1 MLNFNEI
8 HQKTVINCETLPACE
23 IEAALQSFA
32 AVRKVD
38 TLATAIL
45 LAQSQSIHSGK
56 GWGKW
61 AQETSGLTYSEC
73 YHRAKVGKLLIA
85 CCAKKVLY
93 RKLITLSV
101 DKLLSLASLLVDN
114 NTDTVEAFASIHSL
128 QNMSIEEI
136 RREVNCQHCRLKY
149 QKEGKLPDCEHC
161 IDNPQAAV
169 QAELPGFSA
178 ALDTIWSM
186 DADNFAASVTN
197 DDQAVKCAS
206 SGFNL
211 LSAYLEHEKAKL
223 HTANAETDTIRL
235 LQVKAALLDGI
246 KDIENILAGVIE
258 KENDETF
265 EVGLTQCK

>member
-8 HQKTVINCETLPACE
+8 HQKTVINCETLPMAD
-23 IEAALQSFA
+23 ITSALQSFA

-45 LAQSQSIHSGK
+45 LAQSQSMHSGK

-85 CCAKKVLY
+85 CYAKKVLY

-101 DKLLSLASLLVDN
+101 DKLLSLASLLDYS
-114 NTDTVEAFASIHSL
+114 TDTVEAFMAI
-128 QNMSIEEI
+128 QPVQDMPIEQL
-136 RREVNCQHCRLKY
+136 RKEVNCQHCRLEC
-149 QKEGKLPDCEHC
+149 QEEGKLPDCEHC
-161 IDNPQAAV
+161 NTKPQTPI

-178 ALDTIWSM
+178 ALDAIWSM
-186 DADNFAASVTN
+186 DADNFAASVTD

-223 HTANAETDTIRL
+223 NTTAETDTIRL

-265 EVGLTQCK
+265 EVGLAQCK